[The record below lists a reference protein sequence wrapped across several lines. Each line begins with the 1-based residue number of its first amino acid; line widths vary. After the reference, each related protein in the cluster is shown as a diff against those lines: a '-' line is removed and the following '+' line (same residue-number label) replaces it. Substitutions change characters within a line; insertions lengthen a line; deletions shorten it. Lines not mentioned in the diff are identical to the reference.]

1 VALRLVYHMFSKLV
15 GWIVLRTR
23 SDATKG
29 IEILVLRHRLAVLH
43 VDRPSPL
50 LLVGALVLAVGSGAA
65 TSARPGLPVAADA
78 PLLPPIPCWLPW
90 AGAAALVGLAAM
102 AGSSQAVRVPRA
114 PTGTWPATR
123 TPERPRVPVRAAA
136 PDR

>member
-1 VALRLVYHMFSKLV
+1 MTVGARNSAHVLWPAASPLPETRHDPPVALRLIYHMSSKLV

-29 IEILVLRHRLAVLH
+29 IEILVLRHQLAVLH

-50 LLVGALVLAVGSGAA
+50 LLVGALVLAVGSGAT
-65 TSARPGLPVAADA
+65 TSARAGLPVAADA

-102 AGSSQAVRVPRA
+102 AGSS
-114 PTGTWPATR
+114 
-123 TPERPRVPVRAAA
+123 
-136 PDR
+136 